1 MKVIAM
7 TREFGSFGID
17 VATGVANRLRLA
29 VIDSLK
35 RMRWSELED
44 QSMRI
49 GVKAVLTF
57 VHLGIVGSAAAHAQ
71 TIRGSATIALKSG
84 ESVEVSNLSWA
95 INCRSLLR
103 STPEV
108 EVVDGPPGVS
118 VTVKAAM
125 VTPRAQR
132 CAKEVLGGK
141 LVITAENIEDP
152 SYTPLTIRVT
162 YRTRDGDRKFSHV
175 YNLSLFP

>member
-1 MKVIAM
+1 MTVIAM

-49 GVKAVLTF
+49 GVKAVLTI
-57 VHLGIVGSAAAHAQ
+57 VHLGIVGIAAAHAQ
-71 TIRGSATIALKSG
+71 TINGSATIALKSS
-84 ESVEVSNLSWA
+84 ESLEVSNVYWVT
-95 INCRSLLR
+95 NCRSLLR

-108 EVVDGPPGVS
+108 EVLDGPPGV
-118 VTVKAAM
+118 
-125 VTPRAQR
+125 
-132 CAKEVLGGK
+132 
-141 LVITAENIEDP
+141 
-152 SYTPLTIRVT
+152 
-162 YRTRDGDRKFSHV
+162 
-175 YNLSLFP
+175 